1 MKKSALALITVFLFA
16 CSSTKTDTSLKPL
29 YEVLTEQNNGG
40 ADIRFFEILT
50 EDKEIKML
58 QSDENLKNKIKPD
71 DIAKANFVI
80 LNLGEK
86 SSGGHSIQIVKAE
99 ETTTQIILTI
109 KENAPKPGDMV
120 MTVMSNPYTIV
131 KVNSKKE
138 IVIKDLNQ

>member
-1 MKKSALALITVFLFA
+1 MKKLALSLMTLFLFS
-16 CSSTKTDTSLKPL
+16 CSSTKTDTSSKPL

-50 EDKEIKML
+50 EEKEIKML
-58 QSDENLKNKIKPD
+58 QGDENLKNKIKPD
-71 DIAKANFVI
+71 DINKANFVI

-86 SSGGHSIQIVKAE
+86 SSGGHSIEVVKAE
-99 ETTTQIILTI
+99 ETATQIILTI
-109 KENAPKPGDMV
+109 KENAPKPGEMT

-138 IVIKDLNQ
+138 IVIKDANQ